1 MGSNLGSLEFCL
13 KTSPFPVLVVMN
25 FLFTCDFVVFITN

>member
-13 KTSPFPVLVVMN
+13 KTSLFLVLVVMN
-25 FLFTCDFVVFITN
+25 FLFTCDFVVSITN